1 MTTATATF
9 NRAEA
14 AARLATVRNRI
25 EDLQS
30 EEAALIAQIIENTP
44 MGKTE
49 AGDWVVSIS
58 TSRRLDT
65 KRLEER
71 FPVTQ
76 YPHLYRPVINT
87 PAVRENFSPIELRQ
101 FETETSPS
109 VKVS

>member
-14 AARLATVRNRI
+14 AARLATVRGRI

-30 EEAALIAQIIENTP
+30 EEAALIAQIVENTP

-49 AGDWVVSIS
+49 AGDWTVSIS

-76 YPHLYRPVINT
+76 YPHLFKPVISV
-87 PAVRENFSPIELRQ
+87 PAVREHFSPIELKKY
-101 FETETSPS
+101 EVETSPS